1 MFSDESRY
9 LLYRA
14 DGRQRV
20 YRRDGERYRDNCL
33 IERDRFGGGGLMV
46 WAGIS
51 YGHRTP
57 LVFIDGSLT
66 AQRYVDVVL
75 RPVVVP
81 YVRQHN
87 VTFQRNNARAHV
99 ARLSMA
105 FLQQNNVDVMHW
117 SPYSPDLS
125 PIEHLWNV
133 LDRRVHNHPQPP
145 TTRQA
150 LRLAL
155 IQKWNAIPQA
165 EINRLILSLTRRVR
179 AGLNANGGHTRY

>member
-1 MFSDESRY
+1 
-9 LLYRA
+9 
-14 DGRQRV
+14 
-20 YRRDGERYRDNCL
+20 
-33 IERDRFGGGGLMV
+33 MV

-87 VTFQRNNARAHV
+87 VTFQQDNARSHV

-117 SPYSPDLS
+117 LVRGPTSLASLNNVHVVLS
-125 PIEHLWNV
+125 V
-133 LDRRVHNHPQPP
+133 
-145 TTRQA
+145 
-150 LRLAL
+150 
-155 IQKWNAIPQA
+155 
-165 EINRLILSLTRRVR
+165 
-179 AGLNANGGHTRY
+179 